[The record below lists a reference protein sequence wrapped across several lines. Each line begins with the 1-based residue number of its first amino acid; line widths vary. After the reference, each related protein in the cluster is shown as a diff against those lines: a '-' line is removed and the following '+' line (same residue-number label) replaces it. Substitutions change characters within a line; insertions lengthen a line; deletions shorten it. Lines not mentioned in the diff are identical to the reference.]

1 MPNPCALCSARCC
14 TDLYITVTIFDIIR
28 IAERTRKKPEE
39 FSQLYPLRLINFDN
53 DTVLEFHDKKYM
65 EEHILCLN
73 SHPCLFLEG
82 RKCSIH
88 GFSPS
93 VCRAFPKGIDGRFKT
108 RLCPFPAGL
117 LFRVSGLG
125 ADVRETYSWELDTY
139 KEIVAEWNR
148 KKGKGAGCMD
158 FLLSR
163 GKEELA
169 RYAPAQKS
177 GQEGAPAVSRTRR

>member
-1 MPNPCALCSARCC
+1 MASPCDICPARCC
-14 TDLYITVTIFDIIR
+14 TDLHITVTIFDIIR
-28 IAERTRKKPEE
+28 IAERTGKKPEE
-39 FSQLYPLRLINFDN
+39 FSKFYPLRLINFDN
-53 DTVLEFHDKKYM
+53 DTVLEFHDKRFM

-82 RKCSIH
+82 RRCGIH

-93 VCRAFPKGIDGRFKT
+93 VCRAFPKGIDGVFKT
-108 RLCPFPAGL
+108 RLCPFPAGF
-117 LFRVSGLG
+117 LFRVSGFG
-125 ADVRETYSWELDTY
+125 VDVRETYAWELGTY

-158 FLLSR
+158 FLISR

-169 RYAPAQKS
+169 RCAPAPKS
-177 GQEGAPAVSRTRR
+177 GQAGAPAASRTRR